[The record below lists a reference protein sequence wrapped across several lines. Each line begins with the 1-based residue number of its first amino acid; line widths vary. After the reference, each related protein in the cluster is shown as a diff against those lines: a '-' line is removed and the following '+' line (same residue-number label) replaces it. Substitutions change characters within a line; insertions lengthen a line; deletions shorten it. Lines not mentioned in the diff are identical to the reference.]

1 MLILIFSSG
10 LTCWVI
16 LQRHKHCVSSPDP
29 SDATGSYVLEAAD
42 PYMLEVLEEL
52 NKTLV
57 PDTAEITAADRPQHE
72 HRWLLPPGHVRAME
86 GSFLSS
92 DTGSEGQGLNHS
104 YFLFINTVGER
115 S

>member
-57 PDTAEITAADRPQHE
+57 PDTAEITAADPNMSIAGFYHLAMLGPWKEVSYHQIQA
-72 HRWLLPPGHVRAME
+72 VRAK
-86 GSFLSS
+86 GWTTLI
-92 DTGSEGQGLNHS
+92 S
-104 YFLFINTVGER
+104 Y